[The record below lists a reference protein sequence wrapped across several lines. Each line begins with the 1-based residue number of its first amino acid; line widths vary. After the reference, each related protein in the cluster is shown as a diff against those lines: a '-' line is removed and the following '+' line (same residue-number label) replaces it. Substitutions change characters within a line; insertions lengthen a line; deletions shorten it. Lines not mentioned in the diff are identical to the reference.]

1 MKKLVAAASLA
12 LALLPLGHSVAHA
25 APGVDAAS
33 ASVSLSRTAYL
44 LTGSQDLADDLVSG
58 DEWQAVAGEIPV
70 QDLQVGPADGR
81 GLHAD
86 EDLVGGGLGI
96 RAITDHKSVDGGHG
110 RGVHASQCAAEV
122 GSWCRSAFW

>member
-1 MKKLVAAASLA
+1 MQKEVLPVAAAEAAGTTRLCEPHQPDAVA
-12 LALLPLGHSVAHA
+12 LQGTR
-25 APGVDAAS
+25 GE
-33 ASVSLSRTAYL
+33 
-44 LTGSQDLADDLVSG
+44 DLADDLVSG

-122 GSWCRSAFW
+122 ASW